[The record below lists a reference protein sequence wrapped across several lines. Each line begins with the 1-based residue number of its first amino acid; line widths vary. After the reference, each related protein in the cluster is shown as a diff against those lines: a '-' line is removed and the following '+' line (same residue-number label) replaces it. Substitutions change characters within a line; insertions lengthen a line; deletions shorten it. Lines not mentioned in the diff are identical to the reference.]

1 MSFPLLKYWL
11 IILFG
16 FVAILLCITV
26 SVPAAQY
33 YVSLEE
39 TSGFT
44 AWLSKLFTVWLTPLA
59 VPISASATFLI
70 VLSTIMIIRNIR
82 KDQRRRTYNRIR
94 TWASDAITLLISPI
108 PERSL
113 ALQVKDLEARFQAIK
128 AEGLKA
134 LADSEKISREL
145 DSKVFIAV
153 TSILRFTDAFAEV
166 DITFNF
172 QKELHSLWQKLRDVV
187 DCATDI

>member
-1 MSFPLLKYWL
+1 MSFPFLKYWL
-11 IILFG
+11 TILFG
-16 FVAILLCITV
+16 LVVILLCITV
-26 SVPAAQY
+26 SLPTVQFHL
-33 YVSLEE
+33 SLEE
-39 TSGFT
+39 TSGLT
-44 AWLSKLFTVWLTPLA
+44 AWLSEFSTDWLAPLA
-59 VPISASATFLI
+59 VPISALATFLI

-94 TWASDAITLLISPI
+94 TWASDAITLLIAPI

-113 ALQVKDLEARFQAIK
+113 ALQLKDLEARFQAIR

-145 DSKVFIAV
+145 DNRVFIAV

-166 DITFNF
+166 DINFNF